1 MRRVVILSAALLL
14 LVACAQSSGILKL
27 GPDTYTVSVHAA
39 PARGGEPGARGLAL
53 TEAQSHCQS
62 QDREI
67 LVTNLSSGRSTHLP
81 GGTVEVTFRCLAKGD
96 PELQR
101 PTFRKAPDITIEDRR
116 DRN

>member
-1 MRRVVILSAALLL
+1 MSK
-14 LVACAQSSGILKL
+14 VAISVFAIVLFSGCAQSSGVLTL

-39 PARGGEPGARGLAL
+39 PARGGESGARNLAL
-53 TEAQSHCQS
+53 SEANVHCQS

-67 LVTNLSSGRSTHLP
+67 MVTNLSSGPSSHFP
-81 GGTVEVTFRCLAKGD
+81 GGTVEVTFRCLERGD

-116 DRN
+116 GGK